1 MPRPIKRAPQFR
13 RSTDKVQRQ
22 AVRSGVV
29 PIEEHWTRNG
39 IATKYP
45 SMDRKFVQAIA
56 KITNS
61 KHLNQYERYFAIH
74 NIYWKAFPTLSKTD
88 QQAIMASIPRR
99 IEGLG
104 LAPKH
109 IRRKRP

>member
-13 RSTDKVQRQ
+13 RSTDKVQKQ

-56 KITNS
+56 KIS
-61 KHLNQYERYFAIH
+61 ASQHLNQYERYFAIH

-88 QQAIMASIPRR
+88 QRAIMKSIPEN
-99 IEGLG
+99 IDVMG
-104 LAPKH
+104 PVPQKM
-109 IRRKRP
+109 RRKRP